1 MHIYIHEAAVDCGL
15 ETIMKERN
23 LQSFNLA
30 RIEATSKIERVY
42 SSHGEIVV
50 LQQVIKKQEINNI
63 VKTKVAQAPVNVHI
77 YRTSIHLIVFIIPDY
92 NLTSIRCN

>member
-30 RIEATSKIERVY
+30 RIEATSKIESLFIPRGNCCVTA
-42 SSHGEIVV
+42 GDKETRN
-50 LQQVIKKQEINNI
+50 KQ
-63 VKTKVAQAPVNVHI
+63 H
-77 YRTSIHLIVFIIPDY
+77 S
-92 NLTSIRCN
+92 